1 MITGLLLLGFVGYQ
15 LWGTGIE
22 MARAQSDL
30 RQRLESRVAVPVDE
44 VDDIAADEPSTTS
57 SDAASD
63 RPITEADSDSAERPV
78 QPAPGSADDPVTE
91 SIDESSFAP
100 ISTGDP
106 IARIEMPSLG
116 TDHIVVAGIGVDELR
131 LGPGHFPDTPLPGQ
145 LGNVAIAGHR
155 TTYGQPFHDVDLLA
169 PGDEIVLTTVTG
181 RFVYLVDD
189 ISIVDP
195 TEYAVVS
202 TTDRTRARLTLT
214 SCHPKWSAAKR
225 IVVRAELDTQRSD
238 AVSPATDYLGSPVWD
253 TGGPIGEGA
262 ASAALTGVASTTTT
276 PVESSTATTDTS
288 TTEPADISTS
298 TPADTSTT
306 APARST
312 AGSEDGASPGSD
324 DLAGEFGRGWFHD
337 SSAIWQVL
345 VWASGLLAIVVA
357 SQVLSRRRRSH
368 LVGYGLGLLPG
379 LVVLYFVYVN
389 VNRLLPPNL

>member
-44 VDDIAADEPSTTS
+44 VDDIAADGPSNTS

-63 RPITEADSDSAERPV
+63 RPNTEADSDSAERPV
-78 QPAPGSADDPVTE
+78 QPAPRSADDPVTE
-91 SIDESSFAP
+91 STGESSFAP
-100 ISTGDP
+100 ILTGDP

-262 ASAALTGVASTTTT
+262 ASAALTGGASTTTT
-276 PVESSTATTDTS
+276 PVESSTATSDTS
-288 TTEPADISTS
+288 TTEPAD
-298 TPADTSTT
+298 TSTT
-306 APARST
+306 APTRST

-337 SSAIWQVL
+337 RSAIWQVL

>member
-1 MITGLLLLGFVGYQ
+1 
-15 LWGTGIE
+15 
-22 MARAQSDL
+22 
-30 RQRLESRVAVPVDE
+30 
-44 VDDIAADEPSTTS
+44 
-57 SDAASD
+57 
-63 RPITEADSDSAERPV
+63 
-78 QPAPGSADDPVTE
+78 
-91 SIDESSFAP
+91 
-100 ISTGDP
+100 
-106 IARIEMPSLG
+106 MPSLG

-169 PGDEIVLTTVTG
+169 RGDEIVLTTVTG

-288 TTEPADISTS
+288 STETADISTS

>member
-44 VDDIAADEPSTTS
+44 VDDIAADGPSNTS

-63 RPITEADSDSAERPV
+63 RPNTEADSDSAERPV
-78 QPAPGSADDPVTE
+78 QPAPRSADDPVTE
-91 SIDESSFAP
+91 STGESSFAP
-100 ISTGDP
+100 ILTGDP

-262 ASAALTGVASTTTT
+262 ASAALTGGASTTTT
-276 PVESSTATTDTS
+276 PVESSTAMTDTS
-288 TTEPADISTS
+288 TTEPAD
-298 TPADTSTT
+298 TSTT
-306 APARST
+306 APTRST

-337 SSAIWQVL
+337 TSAIWQVL

>member
-44 VDDIAADEPSTTS
+44 VDDIAADGPSNTS

-63 RPITEADSDSAERPV
+63 RPNTEADSDSAERPV
-78 QPAPGSADDPVTE
+78 QPAPGSTDDPVTE
-91 SIDESSFAP
+91 SIDEPSFAP

-262 ASAALTGVASTTTT
+262 ASAALTGGASTTTT

-288 TTEPADISTS
+288 TTEPAD
-298 TPADTSTT
+298 TSTT
-306 APARST
+306 APTPST
-312 AGSEDGASPGSD
+312 AGSEDGASPSSD

-337 SSAIWQVL
+337 TSAIWQVL

>member
-63 RPITEADSDSAERPV
+63 RPNTEADSDSAERPV

-214 SCHPKWSAAKR
+214 S
-225 IVVRAELDTQRSD
+225 
-238 AVSPATDYLGSPVWD
+238 
-253 TGGPIGEGA
+253 
-262 ASAALTGVASTTTT
+262 
-276 PVESSTATTDTS
+276 
-288 TTEPADISTS
+288 
-298 TPADTSTT
+298 
-306 APARST
+306 
-312 AGSEDGASPGSD
+312 
-324 DLAGEFGRGWFHD
+324 
-337 SSAIWQVL
+337 
-345 VWASGLLAIVVA
+345 
-357 SQVLSRRRRSH
+357 
-368 LVGYGLGLLPG
+368 
-379 LVVLYFVYVN
+379 
-389 VNRLLPPNL
+389 